1 MSLPSAKSLTLEF
14 HSFSKSLIYIRKRS
28 ELSMKPPGTPAKTN
42 LHDEHFSF
50 KKILLNIPDRQFPRS
65 S

>member
-1 MSLPSAKSLTLEF
+1 
-14 HSFSKSLIYIRKRS
+14 
-28 ELSMKPPGTPAKTN
+28 MKPPGTPAKTN